1 MCVIVIVVFSLDM
14 HSHKFVQISVSFII
28 FVMIVQH
35 DAHTSFAMTRCHC
48 KLIYMAA
55 GVQHVAQSP
64 ERHIQQVLGPTN
76 CRPQLTNYI
85 TPQMSC

>member
-55 GVQHVAQSP
+55 GVQHVAGPCCRPSYMLYASKC
-64 ERHIQQVLGPTN
+64 LGPQTAD
-76 CRPQLTNYI
+76 L
-85 TPQMSC
+85 S